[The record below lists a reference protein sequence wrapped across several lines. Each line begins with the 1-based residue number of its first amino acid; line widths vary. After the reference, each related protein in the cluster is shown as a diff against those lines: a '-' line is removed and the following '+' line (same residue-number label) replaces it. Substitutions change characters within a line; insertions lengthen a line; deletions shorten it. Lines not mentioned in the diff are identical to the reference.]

1 MPNTYTQ
8 LLYHI
13 VFATR
18 RREPLVSEKYEK
30 RLHAYIGG
38 IVRNEGGVLLA
49 AGGMPD
55 HLHLVLRLGT
65 TRAVA
70 DVVRV
75 VKSKSAAWMNE
86 LEGYPGK
93 FFWQRGYSAFTVS
106 KSQLDRVLNYVN
118 TQKEHHQ
125 QRGFRQELRTLLLKH
140 DVAFEEAYLWE

>member
-18 RREPLVSEKYEK
+18 RREPLVREKCEM

-49 AGGMPD
+49 AGGMAD

-75 VKSKSAAWMNE
+75 VKSKSAA
-86 LEGYPGK
+86 
-93 FFWQRGYSAFTVS
+93 
-106 KSQLDRVLNYVN
+106 
-118 TQKEHHQ
+118 
-125 QRGFRQELRTLLLKH
+125 
-140 DVAFEEAYLWE
+140 